1 MADRDGDPEDAEFR
15 PLEIPV
21 PTAEG
26 EAEAL
31 PPTINIEP
39 IRRAVRHEIHQ
50 EIHLVRQELRQE
62 IRAELH
68 IGPLPHERTLEG
80 YERVVPGSAE
90 KIINAFVAQGKHRQ
104 EIESYNVKWD
114 NIRSFAGLAAG
125 FIISV
130 LVILVAY
137 DLIRSGHGTEGA
149 ILIAIDLVGLVAVF
163 IYGSQVRRDERVR
176 KAEIMVGPGERKKRE
191 DPKELPQEAPE

>member
-1 MADRDGDPEDAEFR
+1 MADRDGDEEDAEFR
-15 PLEIPV
+15 PPEIPV
-21 PTAEG
+21 PTAEA
-26 EAEAL
+26 EAEAH
-31 PPTINIEP
+31 PPAINVEP
-39 IRRAVRHEIHQ
+39 IRRVVRQEIHN

-80 YERVVPGSAE
+80 YERIVPGSAE
-90 KIINAFVAQGKHRQ
+90 KIINAFVAQGEHRQ
-104 EIESYNVKWD
+104 RLETYALKWD
-114 NIRSFAGLAAG
+114 NIRSFAGLGAG

-137 DLIRSGHGTEGA
+137 DLIRSGYGTEGA

-163 IYGSQVRRDERVR
+163 IYGSQVRRDERIR
-176 KAEIMVGPGERKKRE
+176 KTETMVGPGERRKRE
-191 DPKELPQEAPE
+191 GPKELPE

>member
-1 MADRDGDPEDAEFR
+1 VAEDDREEEGQSR

-31 PPTINIEP
+31 PPTLNVEP
-39 IRRAVRHEIHQ
+39 IRQLLRQ
-50 EIHLVRQELRQE
+50 EIYVVRQELRQEIRQE

-80 YERVVPGSAE
+80 YERIVPGSAE
-90 KIINAFVAQGKHRQ
+90 KIINAFVAQGEHRQ
-104 EIESYNVKWD
+104 ELETYALKWD
-114 NIRSFAGLAAG
+114 NIRSFAGLGAG
-125 FIISV
+125 FIISI
-130 LVILVAY
+130 LVIAVAY
-137 DLIRSGHGTEGA
+137 DLIRTGHGAEGA

-163 IYGSQVRRDERVR
+163 IYGSQVRRDERIR
-176 KAEIMVGPGERKKRE
+176 KAEVMVGPGERRTKTE
-191 DPKELPQEAPE
+191 PKELPE